1 MRPDSSF
8 IGQPI
13 RSLQTMLRV
22 LSLDD
27 RRYPTIIPDGIYG
40 SETSAAVSEF
50 QRLNDLPITGIADK
64 KTWDM
69 IADAYEPAIVRVG
82 KAEKIEILIDPG
94 VVFTLGDTDPHIYL
108 LQAMLAQLSD
118 QHKQI
123 PRPSHTGTLDRQTAD
138 SLREFQKLA
147 GLNNDGNA
155 DRITWKHLSRQ
166 FTLSAHNAVN
176 EPLNFY

>member
-8 IGQPI
+8 VGQPI

-27 RRYPTIIPDGIYG
+27 HRYPTLIPDGIYG

-69 IADAYEPAIVRVG
+69 IADAYEPAIIRVG
-82 KAEKIEILIDPG
+82 KAEKI
-94 VVFTLGDTDPHIYL
+94 
-108 LQAMLAQLSD
+108 
-118 QHKQI
+118 
-123 PRPSHTGTLDRQTAD
+123 
-138 SLREFQKLA
+138 
-147 GLNNDGNA
+147 
-155 DRITWKHLSRQ
+155 
-166 FTLSAHNAVN
+166 
-176 EPLNFY
+176 